1 MNKSKRRDVV
11 YEVLC
16 STKIHP
22 TAEWIYEKSREILPS
37 ISRGTVYRN
46 LKELISNGQLTKV
59 EGVFEMD
66 RYDADVETHSHLVCR
81 ECGAVVDFSPY
92 DIKSVI
98 HIGQLDGFCVDEFS
112 LVYHGLCVECNKLSD
127 VNKLA

>member
-16 STKIHP
+16 STKSHP